1 MIGIFAHD
9 GEAQFDG
16 VWTTITAAKGF
27 DSALIDIPKE
37 ATHWVRYTT
46 GATAALRLNEV
57 LTGGTSHSTCRLVGK
72 ATETGTAGS
81 SDTGIL
87 LVNSISGAFQA
98 ETLTGGVST
107 GTVAIIQDF
116 IPLITN
122 VQPKAALITVK
133 SFPINFTLS
142 GVTPTVTAGTNHGH
156 QMDAGQ
162 SYVIR
167 GYSNIRKFRCINAV
181 ASNGAIVE
189 YSLLF

>member
-1 MIGIFAHD
+1 MLSVFSHD

-27 DSALIDIPKE
+27 DSVLIDIPKE

-46 GATAALRLNEV
+46 GATAALRLNES
-57 LTGGTSHSTCRLVGK
+57 LSGGTSHNTCRLVGK
-72 ATETGTAGS
+72 ATEVGTAGS

-98 ETLTGGVST
+98 ETLTGATST

-116 IPLITN
+116 IPLITG
-122 VQPKAALITVK
+122 VQPKAALISVK
-133 SFPINFTLS
+133 TAAIQFTLS
-142 GVTPTVTAGTNHGH
+142 GVTPTVIGGTNHGH

-167 GYSNIRKFRCINAV
+167 GYSNIRKFKCINAV
-181 ASNGAIVE
+181 NANGAIVE
-189 YSLLF
+189 YSLFF

>member
-1 MIGIFAHD
+1 MQIFAHD

-27 DSALIDIPKE
+27 DSALLDIPKE

-87 LVNSISGAFQA
+87 LVNSVVGTFQA
-98 ETLTGGVST
+98 ETLTGTVST
-107 GTVAIIQDF
+107 GTVAIIQDL
-116 IPLITN
+116 IPLITS

-133 SFPINFTLS
+133 TAAIQFTLS
-142 GVTPTVTAGTNHGH
+142 GVTPTVTGGTNHGH

>member
-27 DSALIDIPKE
+27 DPVLLDIPKE

-98 ETLTGGVST
+98 ETLTGGVSS

-116 IPLITN
+116 IPLITI

-181 ASNGAIVE
+181 NANGAIVE
-189 YSLLF
+189 YSLFF

>member
-1 MIGIFAHD
+1 MMTVFAHD
-9 GEAQFDG
+9 GEAQFEG
-16 VWTTITAAKGF
+16 VWTTITSAKCF
-27 DSALIDIPKE
+27 DPVLLDIPKE

-72 ATETGTAGS
+72 ATETGTAGTD
-81 SDTGIL
+81 DTGIL
-87 LVNSISGAFQA
+87 LVNSISGAFEA
-98 ETLTGGVST
+98 ETLTGGVSS

-116 IPLITN
+116 IPLITI

-133 SFPINFTLS
+133 TASLQFTLS
-142 GVTPTVTAGTNHGH
+142 GLTPTVTTGTNHGH

-167 GYSNIRKFRCINAV
+167 GYHNIRKFKCINATN
-181 ASNGAIVE
+181 ANGSIME
-189 YSLLF
+189 YSLFF

>member
-46 GATAALRLNEV
+46 GATAALRLNEL

-72 ATETGTAGS
+72 ATETGTAGTN
-81 SDTGIL
+81 DTGIL
-87 LVNSISGAFQA
+87 LVNSVVGTFQA
-98 ETLTGGVST
+98 ETLTGTVST
-107 GTVAIIQDF
+107 GTVAIIQDL

-133 SFPINFTLS
+133 TAAIQFTLS
-142 GVTPTVTAGTNHGH
+142 GVTPTVIAGTNHGH

-167 GYSNIRKFRCINAV
+167 GYSNIRKFKCINATN
-181 ASNGAIVE
+181 ANGAIVE

>member
-27 DSALIDIPKE
+27 DPVLLDIPKE

-72 ATETGTAGS
+72 ATETGTAGTN
-81 SDTGIL
+81 DTGIL
-87 LVNSISGAFQA
+87 LVNSVVGAFQA

-116 IPLITN
+116 IPLITT

-133 SFPINFTLS
+133 TAAIQFTLS
-142 GVTPTVTAGTNHGH
+142 GVTPTVIAGTNHGH
-156 QMDAGQ
+156 QMDADQ

-167 GYSNIRKFRCINAV
+167 GYHNIRKFKCINAV
-181 ASNGAIVE
+181 NANGAILE
-189 YSLLF
+189 YSLFF